1 MSCICSDFRCLN
13 SDPDSHVAIEMNS
26 IKRIIPEGSIICV
39 TIAPKQM
46 NEKNPIFHQI
56 G

>member
-1 MSCICSDFRCLN
+1 MFKFLIRTHMF
-13 SDPDSHVAIEMNS
+13 AIEMNS
-26 IKRIIPEGSIICV
+26 IKRILPEGSIICV

-46 NEKNPIFHQI
+46 NKKTPIFHQI

>member
-1 MSCICSDFRCLN
+1 MF
-13 SDPDSHVAIEMNS
+13 AIEMNS
-26 IKRIIPEGSIICV
+26 IKRILPEGSIICV

-46 NEKNPIFHQI
+46 NEKKPIFHQI